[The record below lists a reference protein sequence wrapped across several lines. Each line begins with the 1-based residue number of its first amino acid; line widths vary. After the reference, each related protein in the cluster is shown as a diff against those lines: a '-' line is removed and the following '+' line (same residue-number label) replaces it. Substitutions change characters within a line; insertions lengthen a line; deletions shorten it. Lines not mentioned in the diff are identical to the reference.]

1 MDIKSGESKNCFVIC
16 PIGDKDSPTRE
27 WSDLIF
33 EWIIKPVTEKIG
45 YKTFR
50 ASDLA
55 EPGII
60 TSQIVQNLIDADLVI
75 ADLTFG
81 NPNVF
86 YELAIRHVTKKPCIH
101 MIRSGDRIPFDI
113 ASNRT
118 ISLGTDIRTGQL
130 AKEELEKQILSIRD
144 GGMKWI
150 IPLEMQ

>member
-16 PIGDKDSPTRE
+16 PIGDKNSPTRD

-33 EWIIKPVTEKIG
+33 ECIIKPVTEKKG

-60 TSQIVQNLIDADLVI
+60 TSQIVQNLIDSDLVI

-86 YELAIRHVTKKPCIH
+86 YELAIRHFTKKPCIH
-101 MIRSGDRIPFDI
+101 MIKSGDRM
-113 ASNRT
+113 A
-118 ISLGTDIRTGQL
+118 L
-130 AKEELEKQILSIRD
+130 
-144 GGMKWI
+144 
-150 IPLEMQ
+150 